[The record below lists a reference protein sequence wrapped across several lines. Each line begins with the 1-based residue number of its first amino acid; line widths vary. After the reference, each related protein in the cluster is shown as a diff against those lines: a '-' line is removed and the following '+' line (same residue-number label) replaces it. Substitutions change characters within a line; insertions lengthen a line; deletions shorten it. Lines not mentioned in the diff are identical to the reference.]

1 MNGRTA
7 TRRGIEDVFRLISSG
22 QFQQA
27 EQQCVS
33 LLEKDPD
40 DVNVLGLLGAVSL
53 RLGKTTE
60 AKPVL
65 EKAIAIEPG
74 FAKPHEDLGMLCL
87 HEGHLEQA
95 VNSFEEAIRLDGTQ
109 PGAWAGLAEAQAR
122 LGNIDAANKA
132 RQHHLELSPVAQAL
146 DEVRQLVAEGD
157 LEAAEQVCDKTLKSN
172 PDSIPVLRQLAML
185 ASSGGRH
192 SVAEGLLKKVISLSP
207 NDFRSYADFGRFL
220 GTVARFPEAIEALEK
235 AIALEPD
242 NVRVH
247 HALGDYLA
255 ISGRSADALASYDRA
270 LHLDPDYTPAQVG
283 RGHTLKILGRKG
295 DAIESYEKAIAV
307 SPEFG
312 DAWWSLAS
320 LRSYEFSDDQVSLL
334 RGQLAAARDD
344 SISGISMYFA
354 LARADE
360 AAGDFDSAWLNY
372 RRGNQS
378 KRKQVNYDPIQSEE
392 AHDRIIDFFDPTI
405 LEQEREPQPD
415 GPAPIFIV
423 GMPRSGSTLLEQI
436 LASHSQVEGTSEL
449 PYIGAMTGAI
459 SGLQSGTQKYPDGLA
474 DMTPDQL
481 SSLGKSYIY
490 RARKRLP
497 EGLPR
502 FTDKMPAN
510 FSHVGFIHLMLPNA
524 KIIDARRHPLDT
536 CIGNYRQLFGK
547 GKNYAYDI
555 NECGEYYV
563 DYVRVMDHWD
573 EVLPGRVLKVQYEHV
588 ISDLES
594 EARRMLDFCELPWED
609 ACLDYHQSD
618 RPVNSAS
625 AEQVREPIYNDAVG
639 YWKNYE
645 SRLDALKEV
654 LAPVLTASGGT

>member
-7 TRRGIEDVFRLISSG
+7 TRRGIEDIFRLISSG

-27 EQQCVS
+27 EQKCVS
-33 LLEKDPD
+33 LLEKNPD
-40 DVNVLGLLGAVSL
+40 DVNVLGLLGVVSL
-53 RLGKTTE
+53 RLGKTAE
-60 AKPVL
+60 ARPVL

-87 HEGHLEQA
+87 HEGRPEQA
-95 VNSFEEAIRLDGTQ
+95 VKSFEEAIRLDGTQ

-122 LGNIDAANKA
+122 LGNIEAANKI
-132 RQHHLELSPVAQAL
+132 RQHHLELSPVTKAL
-146 DEVRQLVAEGD
+146 DEIRHLVAEGD
-157 LEAAEQVCDKTLKSN
+157 LEAAEQVCDNTLKSH
-172 PDSIPVLRQLAML
+172 PDNIPILRQLAAL
-185 ASSGGRH
+185 ASSSGRH
-192 SVAEGLLKKVISLSP
+192 SVAEGLLKKVMSLSP
-207 NDFRSYADFGRFL
+207 DDFRAYADFGRFL
-220 GTVARFPEAIEALEK
+220 GTIARFPEAIEALEK

-247 HALGDYLA
+247 RALGDYLS

-270 LHLDPDYTPAQVG
+270 LHLDPDFTPAQVG
-283 RGHTLKILGRKG
+283 RGHMLKILGRKG

-320 LRSYEFSDDQVSLL
+320 LRSYEFSDEQVSLL
-334 RGQLAAARDD
+334 RGQLTAAQDD

-360 AAGDFDSAWLNY
+360 AAGDYDSAWLNY
-372 RRGNQS
+372 ERGNQS

-392 AHDRIIDFFDPTI
+392 AHDRIIEFFDPTI
-405 LEQEREPQPD
+405 LEQERESEPD

-436 LASHSQVEGTSEL
+436 LASHSQVEGGAEL

-481 SSLGKSYIY
+481 TSLGKSYIY

-510 FSHVGFIHLMLPNA
+510 FSHVGFIHLILPNA

-547 GKNYAYDI
+547 GKNHAYDI

-588 ISDLES
+588 IGELES
-594 EARRMLDFCELPWED
+594 EVRRMLDFCELPWED

>member
-1 MNGRTA
+1 MSRRTA

-53 RLGKTTE
+53 RLGKTVE
-60 AKPVL
+60 ARPIL

-74 FAKPHEDLGMLCL
+74 FAKPREDLGMLCL
-87 HEGHLEQA
+87 HEGRLEHA

-122 LGNIDAANKA
+122 LGNPDAANKA

-146 DEVRQLVAEGD
+146 DEVRQLVAKGD
-157 LEAAEQVCDKTLKSN
+157 LEAAEQVCDDTLKSN
-172 PDSIPVLRQLAML
+172 PNNIPVLRQLAML

-192 SVAEGLLKKVISLSP
+192 SVAEGLLKKVISLLP

-220 GTVARFPEAIEALEK
+220 GTIARFPEAIEALEK

-247 HALGDYLA
+247 RALGDYLA

-360 AAGDFDSAWLNY
+360 AAGDFDSAWINY
-372 RRGNQS
+372 ERGNQS

-392 AHDRIIDFFDPTI
+392 AHDRIIEFFDPTV
-405 LEQEREPQPD
+405 LEQQRESEPD

-490 RARKRLP
+490 RASKRLS
-497 EGLPR
+497 EGMPR

-510 FSHVGFIHLMLPNA
+510 FSHIGFIHLILPNA
-524 KIIDARRHPLDT
+524 KIIDARRQPLDA
-536 CIGNYRQLFGK
+536 CIGNYRQLFAK

-625 AEQVREPIYNDAVG
+625 AEQVREPIYKDAVG

>member
-1 MNGRTA
+1 MSRRTA

-53 RLGKTTE
+53 RLGKTV
-60 AKPVL
+60 AARPIL

-74 FAKPHEDLGMLCL
+74 FAKPREDLGMLCL
-87 HEGHLEQA
+87 HEGRLEHA

-122 LGNIDAANKA
+122 LGNSDAANKA

-146 DEVRQLVAEGD
+146 DEVRQLVAKGD
-157 LEAAEQVCDKTLKSN
+157 LEAAEQVCDDTLKSN
-172 PDSIPVLRQLAML
+172 PNNIPVLRQLAML

-207 NDFRSYADFGRFL
+207 DDFRAYADFGRFL
-220 GTVARFPEAIEALEK
+220 GTIARFPEAIEALEK

-247 HALGDYLA
+247 RALGDYLA

-372 RRGNQS
+372 ERGNQS

-392 AHDRIIDFFDPTI
+392 AHDRIIEFFDPTV
-405 LEQEREPQPD
+405 LEQQRESEPD

-490 RARKRLP
+490 RASKLLA
-497 EGLPR
+497 EGMPR

-510 FSHVGFIHLMLPNA
+510 FSHIGFIHLILPNA
-524 KIIDARRHPLDT
+524 KIIDARRQPLDA
-536 CIGNYRQLFGK
+536 CIGNYRQLFAK

-625 AEQVREPIYNDAVG
+625 AEQVREPIYKDAVG